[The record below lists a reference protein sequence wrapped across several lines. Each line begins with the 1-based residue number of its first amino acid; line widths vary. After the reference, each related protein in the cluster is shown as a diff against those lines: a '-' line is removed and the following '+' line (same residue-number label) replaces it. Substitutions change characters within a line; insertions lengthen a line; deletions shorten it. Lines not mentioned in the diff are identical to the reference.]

1 MKFLY
6 PEFLW
11 ALSVL
16 ILPILIHLFN
26 FKRYKTLYFS
36 SLNFIRQ
43 VDQKTK
49 STQRLK
55 HLLVLASRLL
65 AFLFLVLAFAQPFFP
80 NEETASD
87 AKEAVLA
94 FYIDN
99 SFSMQARGAEGELLS
114 QARENAREII
124 ESAPMDTRFLIGTNE
139 MSGSEERLLTKIEAF
154 EKLDQI
160 ELSPLARDPGDIL
173 RWQLDVLQLGITDT
187 TDRKTQYVFL
197 SDFQRSNSFINK
209 DSKPKRVAFYP
220 IKLSPE
226 TEANIYID
234 SVWFTSPV
242 HKLNTPNEINIRI
255 ANSSKENLENV
266 EIQVHIDAFNKT
278 LYVSLPPNQKTT
290 TQLTYTDKSKGIK
303 KGSVQV
309 MDNYAL
315 FDDIFY
321 LSYEVVSGLN
331 ILSLDGEDAIPN
343 VATVYGLDPFYR
355 LTERPITGVTKDD
368 FEGKDLVIV
377 NGANAISPGIA
388 NYLIEFVET
397 GGSIGLFPGRNPARN
412 DWNLLLGKVRL
423 APFAAA
429 VGSGNKIDNVAQNDP
444 FFSGVFEKQT
454 NKLNLPSV
462 SQTFRAT
469 EGGNSLGTPLIKL
482 QNGLP
487 LLAASKTTGTAY
499 MFYSSLHESF
509 GNFSKNALFST
520 ILLRMGELSQ
530 RAQPNFVIIG
540 EQARYPV
547 YKSVSDENPIRISN
561 GEFEFIP
568 QVSAVAGVKYISL
581 NLLSD
586 YQQLRAGNFDLISD
600 GVIGS
605 ISLNYQRKESQL
617 AAFTEDEILD
627 FFAANGAKEVTF
639 NEIGKDSHLSTID
652 IDKPFSYWKI
662 CIILTL
668 IFVLIEMAL
677 VRFLK

>member
-65 AFLFLVLAFAQPFFP
+65 AFLFLVFAFAQPYFP

-99 SFSMQARGAEGELLS
+99 SYSMQARGAEGELLS

-160 ELSPLARDPGDIL
+160 ELSPLARDPSDVL
-173 RWQLDVLQLGITDT
+173 RWQLEVLQQGVTDT

-197 SDFQRSNSFINK
+197 SDFQRSNRVI
-209 DSKPKRVAFYP
+209 DRDTKPKRVAFYP

-226 TEANIYID
+226 TDANIYID

-242 HKLNTPNEINIRI
+242 HKLNTPNEFNIRI

-266 EIQVHIDAFNKT
+266 EIQVNIDSYNKT
-278 LYVSLPPNQKTT
+278 LYVSLPANQKTT
-290 TQLTYTDKSKGIK
+290 TQLTYSDKSKGIK

-309 MDNYAL
+309 MDNYVL

-331 ILSLDGEDAIPN
+331 VLSLDGEDAIPN
-343 VATVYGLDPFYR
+343 IATVYGLDPFYR
-355 LTERPITGVTKDD
+355 PTVRPITGVTKDD

-377 NGANAISPGIA
+377 NGANSISPGIA

-397 GGSIGLFPGRNPARN
+397 GGSIGLFPGRNPTRN
-412 DWNLLLGKVRL
+412 DWNFLLEKVRL

-429 VGSGNKIDNVAQNDP
+429 VGSGNKIDNLAQSDP

-469 EGGNSLGTPLIKL
+469 EGGSSLGTPLIKL

-487 LLAASKTTGTAY
+487 LFTSSKTNGTAY

-540 EQARYPV
+540 DQARYPV
-547 YKSVSDENPIRISN
+547 YRAVSDENPIRISN

-568 QVSAVAGVKYISL
+568 QVSSVAGVKYISL

-600 GVIGS
+600 GIIGS

-617 AAFTEDEILD
+617 ASLSEEEILD
-627 FFAANGAKEVTF
+627 FFAANGAKDVTF
-639 NEIGKDSHLSTID
+639 NEIGKDSQLSTID